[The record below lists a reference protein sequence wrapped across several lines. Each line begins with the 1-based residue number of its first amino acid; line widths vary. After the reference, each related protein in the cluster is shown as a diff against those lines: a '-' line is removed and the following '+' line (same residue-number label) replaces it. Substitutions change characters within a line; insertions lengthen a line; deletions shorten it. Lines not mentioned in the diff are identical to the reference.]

1 MEAASPPPIRSN
13 RTVVA
18 AVVVAALAV
27 TAFSALGIA
36 SLLGWLPERQ
46 KAAFIP
52 PEERKGPNEP
62 APRAPRDA
70 LAPIEGKRAEPL
82 MPRYS
87 QPEPPAPAPAAE
99 APAGSPARSPMA
111 AAPAPTETPVPMER
125 PVPIE
130 RPVPPP
136 VRDAPLP
143 RAPTYI
149 TGTRPARCDECGRV
163 TGVSNR
169 DDLWEIRVRFQDGGS
184 RTFRYRSRPPFEA
197 GDRVRLDGAF
207 LVHD

>member
-1 MEAASPPPIRSN
+1 MEAASPPPLRSH

-52 PEERKGPNEP
+52 PEERKGANEP
-62 APRAPRDA
+62 APRAPRET
-70 LAPIEGKRAEPL
+70 LAPIDGTRAEPL

-87 QPEPPAPAPAAE
+87 QPDPPPPAPASEPPA
-99 APAGSPARSPMA
+99 S
-111 AAPAPTETPVPMER
+111 
-125 PVPIE
+125 
-130 RPVPPP
+130 
-136 VRDAPLP
+136 
-143 RAPTYI
+143 RAPTRVAVEPAPPVAGATPPAPPAREAPPREALPREAAGPRPPAYVT
-149 TGTRPARCDECGRV
+149 TGRPGRCDECGRV

-169 DDLWEIRVRFQDGGS
+169 GDLWEIRVRFEDGDS
-184 RTFRYRSRPPFEA
+184 RTFRYRNRPPFEA

-207 LVHD
+207 LDHD